1 MATGKATQDFVP
13 IKEVRDGIVVLK
25 DGGLRAILLA
35 TSVNLSLKSADEQMA
50 ILLQFQNFLNSLEF
64 STQIMIQSRR
74 RDMRPY
80 LLSLEERMKQQTEPL
95 LKIQTKEYIEFIR
108 EFTDRTNIMEKS
120 FFVVVPYTPTALGGK
135 KGLGGFLPSFGKK
148 TTTNAVEQKNLEFE
162 ELRSQLDQRI
172 AVVTQGLS
180 RVGVR
185 TALIGTDEVV
195 ELFYKMFNPG
205 EGATQSQ
212 PA

>member
-80 LLSLEERMKQQTEPL
+80 LISLEERMKQQTEPL
-95 LKIQTKEYIEFIR
+95 LKVQTKEYIEFIR
-108 EFTDRTNIMEKS
+108 EFTDQTNIMEKS
-120 FFVVVPYTPTALGGK
+120 FFVVVPYTPTTLGGK
-135 KGLGGFLPSFGKK
+135 KGLGGLLPSFGKK
-148 TTTNAVEQKNLEFE
+148 NTVNAVEEKNLEFE

-172 AVVTQGLS
+172 A
-180 RVGVR
+180 
-185 TALIGTDEVV
+185 
-195 ELFYKMFNPG
+195 
-205 EGATQSQ
+205 
-212 PA
+212 